1 MNNLISTKQIKT
13 KIILKNVFCLL
24 LLKNSR
30 ISVAS
35 NNRIKIFNKFTYNE
49 EINIR
54 AHSDYIWYILQL
66 LNENLVSCS
75 NDYSIKIYKIY
86 IKSYIEIQH
95 IKAHLNS
102 VYKVIEII
110 NLNYIIS
117 CSTDKSIKFWEKISN
132 TYDEKYCL
140 FNDSSVYDIIQINN
154 NELVSANSEEQ
165 IINFWNINTKIKI
178 NKIRKIFSNFW
189 NNILCKINENF
200 LVVGGYEILYLVNL
214 NNKTLY
220 KQIETDN
227 WINSILIIN
236 NNIFLTGDNGNIKM
250 WKIENN
256 NIKLIDTKEKIF
268 KGYIYSMIKLKNN
281 DYIALGLDDELII
294 I

>member
-24 LLKNSR
+24 LLKDSR
-30 ISVAS
+30 ISAAS
-35 NNRIKIFNKFTYNE
+35 NNEIKIFNKFTYIE
-49 EINIR
+49 EINIK
-54 AHSDYIWYILQL
+54 AHSDYIWYLLQL

-86 IKSYIEIQH
+86 IKSYIEIQN

-132 TYDEKYCL
+132 TYEEKYCL

-154 NELVSANSEEQ
+154 NEFVSANSEEQ
-165 IINFWNINTKIKI
+165 IINFWNINTKTKI

-281 DYIALGLDDELII
+281 DYIALGLDDEII
-294 I
+294 II

>member
-24 LLKNSR
+24 LLKDSR

-35 NNRIKIFNKFTYNE
+35 NNNIKIFNKFTYNE
-49 EINIR
+49 EINII

-66 LNENLVSCS
+66 SNENLVSCS

-86 IKSYIEIQH
+86 IKSYIEIQN

-132 TYDEKYCL
+132 TYEEKYCL

-154 NELVSANSEEQ
+154 NEFVSANSEEQ
-165 IINFWNINTKIKI
+165 IINFWNINTKTKI

-200 LVVGGYEILYLVNL
+200 LVVGGYEILYLINL

-227 WINSILIIN
+227 WINSILIVN
-236 NNIFLTGDNGNIKM
+236 DNIFLTGDNGNIKM
-250 WKIENN
+250 WKIEKN

-281 DYIALGLDDELII
+281 DYIALGLDDEII
-294 I
+294 II